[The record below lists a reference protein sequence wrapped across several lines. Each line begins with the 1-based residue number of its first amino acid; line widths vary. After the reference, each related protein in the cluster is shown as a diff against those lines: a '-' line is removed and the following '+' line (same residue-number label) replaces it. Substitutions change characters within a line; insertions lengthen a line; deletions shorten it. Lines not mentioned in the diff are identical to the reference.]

1 MTSDLQKLRKI
12 IAKTFR
18 KAKRWY
24 LAYLV
29 SQFVILLVGVISIF
43 IAINP
48 SLSAMIAFL
57 CVLAIEVVRWRSD
70 CWKSEGESAKRKWE
84 IADGF
89 GTPLDCK
96 KIADWLAAKPKGFLD
111 DVASEEVSGSE
122 FYSAQPPGVQRALE
136 NTEESAWWS
145 KHESRMMVFYLWV
158 ILVCAIIVAFVALT
172 VSIGSLKSGNVQ
184 QSGATV
190 QNVGG
195 IICSVLVC
203 VFSINVIRLLADFY
217 AFARTAEEV
226 LEKCS
231 QLLKSSHI
239 NEREALSVLH
249 DYQSARNSAPLLP
262 TFVWKRHGDHWREQW
277 MHFRPRSK

>member
-1 MTSDLQKLRKI
+1 MTGELLKLRKI
-12 IAKTFR
+12 VAKTFR
-18 KAKRWY
+18 RAKRWY

-29 SQFVILLVGVISIF
+29 SQFVILLVGIISIF
-43 IAINP
+43 VTVSP

-57 CVLAIEVVRWRSD
+57 CVLAIEAVRWRSD

-84 IADGF
+84 IVDGF
-89 GTPLDCK
+89 GTPLNSK
-96 KIADWLAAKPKGFLD
+96 EIADWLAAKPKGFLND
-111 DVASEEVSGSE
+111 IAPEEMSGSE
-122 FYSAQPPGVQRALE
+122 FDSVQPPGVRRALE

-145 KHESRMMVFYLWV
+145 KHECRMMVFYLWV
-158 ILVCAIIVAFVALT
+158 ILVCAVVAVFIALT

-190 QNVGG
+190 QGVGG

-217 AFARTAEEV
+217 AFARKAEEI

-231 QLLKSSHI
+231 QLLKLSNI
-239 NEREALSVLH
+239 GERETLSVLH

-277 MHFRPRSK
+277 LHFRPKK